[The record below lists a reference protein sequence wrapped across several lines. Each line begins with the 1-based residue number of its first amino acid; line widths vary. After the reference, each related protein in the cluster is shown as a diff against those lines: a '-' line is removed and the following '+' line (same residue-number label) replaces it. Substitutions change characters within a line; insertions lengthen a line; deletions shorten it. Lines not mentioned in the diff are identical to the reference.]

1 MKSVELIP
9 IWESTPI
16 VIQSNILLQMKDL
29 AGKEVEYGGRLFLTN
44 CDMEQVIGQ
53 SRSVD
58 YTTTNSRI
66 SYHTHPKITL
76 GDAKPPSPFDIVVL
90 CVMNSFYSKYSHVH
104 LVVTNL
110 GIYEYFMQERPCM
123 KDNDISKFVKKYLKI
138 LSRYYM
144 GVWWFDS
151 DIKLERYFL
160 FLNVILNVKLKFT
173 YWEKIGESYCIYL
186 PEWKKEA
193 IDGCLTLE
201 ECRVIYKQ
209 VSLSLGM

>member
-1 MKSVELIP
+1 VTKKTSHFFFEKKTKSRKFLKKKRKMSFVFDLKSIPKLRQESEQINDGSELDHKKRKRFWEIEDEIVSKMIPIDEEIQHMKSVELIP

-16 VIQSNILLQMKDL
+16 VIKSNILLQMKDL

-104 LVVTNL
+104 LVVTNSL
-110 GIYEYFMQERPCM
+110 ALMNVP
-123 KDNDISKFVKKYLKI
+123 S
-138 LSRYYM
+138 
-144 GVWWFDS
+144 
-151 DIKLERYFL
+151 
-160 FLNVILNVKLKFT
+160 NVI
-173 YWEKIGESYCIYL
+173 WEFMNILCKN
-186 PEWKKEA
+186 
-193 IDGCLTLE
+193 DH
-201 ECRVIYKQ
+201 V
-209 VSLSLGM
+209 